1 MQLGERAL
9 VEASFSK
16 MIVIFMSVFSRMMN
30 LTDENISEIWQFDG
44 KSRERDG
51 QKVGLKFIGFKAGR
65 KEEIREWCLLVDTSK
80 AQW

>member
-1 MQLGERAL
+1 
-9 VEASFSK
+9 
-16 MIVIFMSVFSRMMN
+16 MMN